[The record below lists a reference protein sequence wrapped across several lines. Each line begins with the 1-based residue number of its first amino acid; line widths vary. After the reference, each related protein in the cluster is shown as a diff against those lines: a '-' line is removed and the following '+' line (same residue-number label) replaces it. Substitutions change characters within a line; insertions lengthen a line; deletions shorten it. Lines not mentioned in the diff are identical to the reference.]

1 MSDDPVK
8 AALDAGLTLPPP
20 GWSARAKAE
29 WPNLPECLRAD
40 IARREIEMDA
50 GMRRYAGLGKYVEK
64 AERNGTTLGVE
75 LAGMRQLE
83 KIIRRLLEDPVG
95 GLNLLCWRYGYD
107 PEEVAN
113 EFLRRSGEPDKE
125 DA

>member
-40 IARREIEMDA
+40 IAKREAEMDA
-50 GMRRYAGLGKYVEK
+50 GMRRYSGLGRFVEE
-64 AERNGTTLGVE
+64 AERNGTTLASE
-75 LAGMRQLE
+75 IENM
-83 KIIRRLLEDPVG
+83 RRLLLAFGEDPHKGMTVLCFRYDLDPKAIAE
-95 GLNLLCWRYGYD
+95 GL
-107 PEEVAN
+107 
-113 EFLRRSGEPDKE
+113 LRRSEERKKE
-125 DA
+125 GS